1 MSYSPRGLQKSKF
14 DATETS
20 GFGIARTT
28 FAGIGSSY
36 GVNYITTGAGFG
48 ADYGIVVDEIVLTG
62 VTNDAA
68 SNFTIT
74 LNINGKELPF
84 HIPGT
89 ADASE
94 SFRLSLKPKCMTVFG
109 STENF
114 INFKASTTAISHAFV
129 RYRRVRASEIMKMWE
144 GGGVPQYA
152 STNSVAAGG
161 TTGGTAKAIVTGVAG
176 YSVQILGFYIT
187 GHCFSATSENIK
199 LGYWDGTTGTTFD
212 TGGKVVFRAHARGA
226 NKIYAPKVLVNDTKG
241 CIMGPAGY
249 GLYIQATAASA
260 PGLAG
265 AVPTAD
271 VNVIYRLVKCEEQT
285 DKYALNATYS
295 DAGRTSIVMTTS
307 IHPTT
312 PQAGTINVTRTDGTV
327 TPIVYSAYS
336 GATVTIDS
344 TDFNGTGATGNA
356 LAGALATIT
365 ASYPEVA
372 NPNGTV
378 GVEPRRGPSFWVF
391 DETTPALVGGLGANV
406 PWFASTTTDRAVK
419 ILGYAG
425 SATCGATAGAPAI
438 TYIGVGA
445 TGVTGTIG
453 GQMSHQSMQ
462 DAGTAVVSR
471 SWAED
476 DTAMVCRTS
485 QTPGFAGID
494 PGDTAV
500 AAFSTLAWG
509 RFGSSDPK
517 STDFYT
523 SL

>member
-1 MSYSPRGLQKSKF
+1 MSYSPKGLQKSKF
-14 DATETS
+14 DATETA
-20 GFGIARTT
+20 GFSIARTT
-28 FAGIGSSY
+28 YAGLPIAY
-36 GVNYITTGAGFG
+36 GPSYITTGAGFG
-48 ADYGIVVDEIVLTG
+48 ADYGFVVDEIVLTG

-84 HIPGT
+84 HFPGT

-94 SFRLSLKPKCMTVFG
+94 SFRLTLKPKGMTIFG

-114 INFKASTTAISHAFV
+114 LNIKASTISVSHAFV

-152 STNSVAAGG
+152 STNSVTAGG
-161 TTGGTAKAIVTGVAG
+161 TVAGTAKAIVTGVAG
-176 YSVQILGFYIT
+176 YSVQILGFYVT
-187 GHCFSATSENIK
+187 GHNYNAATDNIK

-226 NKIYAPKVLVNDTKG
+226 NKIYAPKVLVDDTKG

-249 GLYIQATAASA
+249 GLYIQATTN
-260 PGLAG
+260 LAG
-265 AVPTAD
+265 ATPTAD
-271 VNVIYRLVKCEEQT
+271 INVIYRLVKCEEQT

-295 DAGRTSIVMTTS
+295 GGSVASIVMTAN

-312 PQAGTINVTRTDGTV
+312 PQAGTIKVTRADGTISSIAY
-327 TPIVYSAYS
+327 TAYS
-336 GATVTIDS
+336 GATVTIAS
-344 TDFNGTGATGNA
+344 TDFSTNNAT
-356 LAGALATIT
+356 AGSLATIT

-378 GVEPRRGPSFWVF
+378 GVDPRRGPSFWVF
-391 DETTPALVGGLGANV
+391 DETDPAGAPGGNV
-406 PWFASTTTDRAVK
+406 VWFGSGTTDRAVK

-425 SATCGATAGAPAI
+425 SSTCVGTGGAPSI
-438 TYIGVGA
+438 SFIGVGA
-445 TGVTGTIG
+445 TALTGTIG
-453 GQMSHQSMQ
+453 GQMSHQGQ
-462 DAGTAVVSR
+462 LDAGNATVSR

-485 QTPGFAGID
+485 QTPGFASLDSSGTSI
-494 PGDTAV
+494 
-500 AAFSTLAWG
+500 AAISTLAWG
-509 RFGSSDPK
+509 RFGSSEPRA
-517 STDFYT
+517 TDFYT
-523 SL
+523 SF